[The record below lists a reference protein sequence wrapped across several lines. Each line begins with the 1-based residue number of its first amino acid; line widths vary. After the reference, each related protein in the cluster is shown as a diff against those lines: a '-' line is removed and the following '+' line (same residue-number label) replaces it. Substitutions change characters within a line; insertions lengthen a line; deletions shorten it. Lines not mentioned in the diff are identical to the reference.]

1 MSTIETLSDVNNT
14 FLSRR
19 ELTCDF
25 PGSSGKLKSM
35 EAVDMVTKEFKLDGK
50 VVIPMRLKTH
60 VGMSKVT
67 GTFYVYEDE
76 GLAKKHINPTIFSRL
91 EKTKAKIAEAEKAAA
106 DAAAAETPA
115 EEEKQKHQ
123 LKRRKQNNAVEKKG
137 NKGSSPKVYGYYK
150 VEGDKVTRTRKI
162 VLDVEKEYTCQN
174 IRIDAHVENVAT
186 QNSYNKKN

>member
-1 MSTIETLSDVNNT
+1 MKYPKDFGYMSLIQTLSDVNNT

-25 PGSSGKLKSM
+25 PGLSGKLKSM

-60 VGMSKVT
+60 VGMLKVT

-91 EKTKAKIAEAEKAAA
+91 EKIKAKIAEAEKA
-106 DAAAAETPA
+106 TA
-115 EEEKQKHQ
+115 EEEK
-123 LKRRKQNNAVEKKG
+123 AAEAPVEEKAAEA
-137 NKGSSPKVYGYYK
+137 P
-150 VEGDKVTRTRKI
+150 VE
-162 VLDVEKEYTCQN
+162 EKAE
-174 IRIDAHVENVAT
+174 
-186 QNSYNKKN
+186 